1 MPLDP
6 TFTAYT
12 PTQAQTY
19 AQHRL
24 SYPFKLYDIILK
36 HHTNTGGKLNVLA
49 DAHWFSMPSF
59 WVQAAQVVKPNVTVA
74 LWTCSSLYC
83 HPSTSNAAAVKKA
96 FFHLE
101 RDILAPYELPP
112 NQISRNRYD
121 NLILPWQVN
130 DLIARYILAES
141 FPEKDFVRLEW
152 DRDGILTNGEDFF
165 LASKDENNGE
175 TH

>member
-1 MPLDP
+1 M
-6 TFTAYT
+6 
-12 PTQAQTY
+12 
-19 AQHRL
+19 
-24 SYPFKLYDIILK
+24 
-36 HHTNTGGKLNVLA
+36 V
-49 DAHWFSMPSF
+49 AHWFSMPSF